1 MVAYKDGG
9 PLGVLDELSS
19 KVNRSEVALKLFLRS
34 FADVRMG
41 GGGPTG
47 AGMSTFYADFDM

>member
-19 KVNRSEVALKLFLRS
+19 KLKRSCVALKLFLRS
-34 FADVRMG
+34 FAYVMMG
-41 GGGPTG
+41 GGGPIG
-47 AGMSTFYADFDM
+47 AGMSTFCADLDR

>member
-1 MVAYKDGG
+1 MVAYRDGG

-19 KVNRSEVALKLFLRS
+19 KVKRSCVALKLFLRS
-34 FADVRMG
+34 LAEVRMG

-47 AGMSTFYADFDM
+47 AGMSTF

>member
-9 PLGVLDELSS
+9 PFGVLDELSS
-19 KVNRSEVALKLFLRS
+19 KVKRSCVALKLFLRS
-34 FADVRMG
+34 FAEVRMG

-47 AGMSTFYADFDM
+47 AGMSTF